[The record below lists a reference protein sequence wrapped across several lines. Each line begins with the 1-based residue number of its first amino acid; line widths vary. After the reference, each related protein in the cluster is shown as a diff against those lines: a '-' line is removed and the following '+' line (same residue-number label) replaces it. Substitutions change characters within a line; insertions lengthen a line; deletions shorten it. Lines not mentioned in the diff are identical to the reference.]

1 MLTTYGP
8 QKIAE
13 LLGLPPNT
21 VVVWIRRYDDTSRDP
36 DGWPAPDSVTE
47 HLKEVTRGWLPG
59 RLPEW
64 RAYAEKRRGRAIQYG
79 KGPDRVKKTP
89 KTTRRTS

>member
-8 QKIAE
+8 QKIAG

-21 VVVWIRRYDDTSRDP
+21 LVMWIKRYDD
-36 DGWPAPDSVTE
+36 WPEPDSVTE
-47 HLKEVTRGWLPG
+47 HPREVTRGWLPG

-64 RAYAEKRRGRAIQYG
+64 RAYASKRAARAEQYG
-79 KGPDRVKKTP
+79 KGPDRVKKGTK
-89 KTTRRTS
+89 KTVRRAS

>member
-1 MLTTYGP
+1 MLVTYGP
-8 QKIAE
+8 QKIAA

-21 VVVWIRRYDDTSRDP
+21 VIVWIRRYDD
-36 DGWPAPDSVTE
+36 WPEPDSATE
-47 HLKEVTRGWLPG
+47 HPKEVTRGWLPE

-64 RAYAEKRRGRAIQYG
+64 RAYAEKRMARAVQYG
-79 KGPDRVKKTP
+79 KGPGRTVPARTK